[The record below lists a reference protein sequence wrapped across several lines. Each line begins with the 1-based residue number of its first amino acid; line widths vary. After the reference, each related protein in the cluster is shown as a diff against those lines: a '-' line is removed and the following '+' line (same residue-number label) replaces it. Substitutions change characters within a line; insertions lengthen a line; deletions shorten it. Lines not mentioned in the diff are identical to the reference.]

1 MTPPPP
7 SPTDSDSLDVK
18 NDRVE
23 VDRIIDRIASA
34 LDRFGY
40 DKASRFAVKLAVQEG
55 LANAF
60 HHGHKNLPEDVPVH
74 VDYDVGPDQVSVR
87 ITDRGPG
94 FDPATVPD
102 PTLDENLERPC
113 GRGIMLI
120 RAYMTDVSFND
131 SGNQIHMRYDRPGL
145 GEA

>member
-1 MTPPPP
+1 MTKTPP
-7 SPTDSDSLDVK
+7 SPTDSGSLDVK

-23 VDRIIDRIASA
+23 VDRVIEQVGQA

-40 DKASRFAVKLAVQEG
+40 DKASRFAIKLAVQEG

-60 HHGHKNLPEDVPVH
+60 HHGHKDLPADVPIH
-74 VDYDVGPDQVSVR
+74 VDYKIGPDQVWVR
-87 ITDRGPG
+87 IIDKGPG
-94 FDPATVPD
+94 FDPGTVPD

-120 RAYMTDVSFND
+120 RAYMTDVSFN
-131 SGNQIHMRYDRPGL
+131 STGNEIHMRYDRPPAA
-145 GEA
+145 E

>member
-1 MTPPPP
+1 MTKTPP
-7 SPTDSDSLDVK
+7 SPTDSGSLDVK

-23 VDRIIDRIASA
+23 VDRVIERIGQS

-40 DKASRFAVKLAVQEG
+40 DKASRFAIKLAVQEG

-60 HHGHKNLPEDVPVH
+60 HHGHKDLPTDVPIH
-74 VDYDVGPDQVSVR
+74 VDYKVSPEQVSVR
-87 ITDRGPG
+87 ITDQGPG
-94 FDPATVPD
+94 FDPGTVPD

-120 RAYMTDVSFND
+120 RAYMTDVSFN
-131 SGNQIHMRYDRPGL
+131 STGNEIHMRYDRPPAEG
-145 GEA
+145 